1 MEERRN
7 TVKQYSQNS
16 KRRRLPRAL
25 EVLFALWA
33 LIVFCT
39 ATAMAQTGFSGLR
52 GNVTDNSGA
61 IVQGAQ
67 VVLTQPATGEK
78 VRTAVSDQ
86 GGNFEFPNLTPGT
99 YQVTSERAGF
109 KAFVANDVV
118 LDAGQVRRL
127 DIRLAVGSTNETI
140 EVHAGAALINTEG
153 GSITGTFDK
162 AKVADA
168 PVIDSYP
175 EPNALILTLPGVQG
189 AGWDLKISGQDS
201 SQQSMQVDGV
211 ANDRS
216 GEQSN
221 NMHFFDEATV
231 ATVNAPADSSR
242 VVAYNLTSKRG
253 QNDFHGM
260 VYYEHF
266 NAGLNAK
273 AHPQSKR
280 SPYIEHDWQAELSG
294 PIWRNHTFFYASW
307 FEQRV
312 PLGSYN
318 VATVPT
324 QAMWN
329 GNFAGFAPIIDPQT
343 GKPFPNNQIPANRIS
358 PVSEAVKQ
366 YYPTPNIGDP
376 NVFQSNNFG
385 WQHPFSSSNYLGD
398 WPFVRIDHNISSK
411 NSIYGRWLQRKTPFV
426 LPGSLPSTLWTRLRD
441 NRQSA
446 VADTHVF
453 SPTVVNVLRFG
464 YSTDWLEDGAP
475 EAGRHP
481 LDGGDVIKAIGLQ
494 GVNPSHYNQAGTPAI
509 SINGISRFSTV
520 TGGVKN
526 DDRTYSLE
534 DSVTWQKGR
543 HVMKFGG
550 DGTLFRFHSGVVPD
564 YGSFTFN
571 GGFTGGAPGSSFAD
585 FLLGLPRTSKRSDP
599 FVNRRVN
606 NTELGFYGMDTFKVT
621 SKLTLEYGLRWDYY
635 GLPRY
640 QDGLMYNFDLGTG
653 TVLVPQD
660 KLSLVNPRYPS
671 NIKIAPGQVVPNASL
686 ANFRPR
692 VSAAYLLRPGFV
704 VRGGYGQFTQR
715 FSRWYSDLASN
726 QGPGPFAHLAES
738 YTNQMVSGQP
748 LFSFP
753 NPFPDPSLAKPAP
766 SQQVLAL
773 PKNWDNGV
781 IHQFN
786 LSIEKQIAN
795 TGVRASYIGSRSL
808 GQNFISSSNTGQWL
822 NVNIAPPSQQAYDN
836 SRLPYPNMAGV
847 YDYRSDGQAK
857 YDSLQLE
864 ASRRQGWATFDAHY
878 TWASSFNNEFNTDD
892 TAHPTKA
899 WARDSGLRRNLL
911 AVTSVLKLPFGRGA
925 QHLSSAPRFVD
936 AVVGG
941 WTAETI
947 SYFGSGDYMTPY
959 FYGYDVA
966 NNNYNSYLPD
976 VIPGAHPDLSPSERS
991 EKRFFNTAV
1000 YHRDA
1005 ASGAFIYD
1013 HTGAFAIPGCS
1024 TTDPLCLNSSP
1035 ANVGRL
1041 GNARVSSI
1049 LGPRLDVNH
1058 LSLAKTIPTGER
1070 VRTTFT
1076 TAITDIFN
1084 HPLFYHPDTYIN
1096 APDAGQLVWARADTD
1111 PEEAGHR
1118 QIAFKLRVEF

>member
-1 MEERRN
+1 MEEGRK
-7 TVKQYSQNS
+7 VKETRQNS
-16 KRRRLPRAL
+16 TRRGLRRAV
-25 EVLFALWA
+25 EGSFALLA
-33 LIVFCT
+33 LIIFWT
-39 ATAMAQTGFSGLR
+39 SAAMAQTGFSGLR
-52 GNVTDNSGA
+52 GNITDKSGA

-86 GGNFEFPNLTPGT
+86 DGNFEFPNLTPGT
-99 YQVTSERAGF
+99 YRVSSEMTGF

-118 LDAGQVRRL
+118 LDAGKIRRL
-127 DIRLAVGSTNETI
+127 DIHLVIGDTKETV

-162 AKVADA
+162 SKVADA

-211 ANDRS
+211 SNDRS

-231 ATVNAPADSSR
+231 ATVNAPADSAR
-242 VVAYNLTSKRG
+242 VVAYNLTSKQG

-266 NAGLNAK
+266 NAGLNATP
-273 AHPQSKR
+273 HPQTRR

-294 PIWRNHTFFYASW
+294 PIWKNHTFFYVSW

-312 PLGSYN
+312 PLGSFN
-318 VATVPT
+318 IASVPT

-329 GNFAGFAPIIDPQT
+329 GNFGGFAPIIDPQT
-343 GKPFPNNQIPANRIS
+343 GQPFPKNQIPADRIS
-358 PVSEAVKQ
+358 SVSEAVKQ
-366 YYPTPNIGDP
+366 YYPSPNIGDP

-385 WQHPFSSSNYLGD
+385 WQHPYNSSNYLGD
-398 WPFVRIDHNISSK
+398 WPFVRIDHNINSK
-411 NSIYGRWLQRKTPFV
+411 NSIYVRWLQRKTPFV
-426 LPGSLPSTLWTRLRD
+426 LPGSLPSTFWTRMRD
-441 NRQSA
+441 NRQTA
-446 VADTHVF
+446 LADTHVF

-464 YSTDWLEDGAP
+464 YSTDWLEDGAV
-475 EAGRHP
+475 EAGQHP

-494 GVNPSHYNQAGTPAI
+494 GVNPSHYNEAGTPAI
-509 SINGISRFSTV
+509 SIDGISGFSTV

-526 DDRTYSLE
+526 DDRTFSAE
-534 DSVTWQKGR
+534 DSVTWQKGK

-550 DGTLFRFHSGVVPD
+550 EGTLFRFHSGVVPD
-564 YGSFTFN
+564 YGSFSFN
-571 GGFTGGAPGSSFAD
+571 GQFTGGTLGSSFAD
-585 FLLGLPRTSKRSDP
+585 FLLGLPHTSERSDP
-599 FVNRRVN
+599 FVNRTDTN
-606 NTELGFYGMDTFKVT
+606 SELGFYAMDTFKVT
-621 SKLTLEYGLRWDYY
+621 PKLTVEYGLRWDYY

-640 QDGLMYNFDLGTG
+640 EDGLMYNFDLSTG
-653 TVLVPQD
+653 TVLVPQN
-660 KLSLVNPRYPS
+660 KLSQVNPLYPS
-671 NIKIAPGQVVPNASL
+671 DIPIAAGQVVPNASL
-686 ANFRPR
+686 HNFRPR
-692 VSAAYLLRPGFV
+692 VSAAYLLSEGFV
-704 VRGGYGQFTQR
+704 VRGGYGQYTQR
-715 FSRWYSDLASN
+715 FSRYYSDLADN
-726 QGPGPFAHLAES
+726 QGPGPFAHLGENF
-738 YTNQMVSGQP
+738 TNQMVSGHP

-753 NPFPDPSLAKPAP
+753 NPFPSTSLAAPAP

-773 PKNWDNGV
+773 PRNWDNGV

-786 LSIEKQIAN
+786 LSIEKQVAN
-795 TGVRASYIGSRSL
+795 IGLRASYIGSRSL
-808 GQNFISSSNTGQWL
+808 GQNFISSPNTGQWL
-822 NVNIAPPSQQAYDN
+822 NVNIAPPSKQPFDN

-847 YDYRSDGQAK
+847 YAYQNNGEAK

-892 TAHPTKA
+892 TAHPTKV
-899 WARDSGLRRNLL
+899 WAMDGTLRRNLL
-911 AVTSVLKLPFGRGA
+911 GVTSVWKLPFGRGA
-925 QHLSSAPRFVD
+925 QHLSNAPRFVD

-947 SYFGSGDYMTPY
+947 SYFGSGDHMTPY

-976 VIPGAHPDLSPSERS
+976 VIPGAHPDLSPTQRS

-1000 YHRDA
+1000 YHQDPG
-1005 ASGAFIYD
+1005 SGAFIYD
-1013 HTGAFAIPGCS
+1013 QKGAFEIPGC
-1024 TTDPLCLNSSP
+1024 TPTDPLCLNSQP
-1035 ANVGRL
+1035 ANVGRF

-1058 LSLAKTIPTGER
+1058 LSLAKTFPVGER

-1084 HPLFYHPDTYIN
+1084 HPLFYDPDTYIN